1 MNNTVLKLMP
11 LTVCLFLLPPV
22 MGAQA
27 FPDWVENPPQDTGET
42 MHIVM
47 KGTGETLQKAK
58 EYQSRTTDTDTSG
71 FAPDFFDFDFNIGGN
86 EFFVNIEC
94 EDWFSRNARLVDDF
108 YTQNGEEVTY
118 YALYSMPWAA
128 YNVLWDV
135 WYWYVP
141 AFKEGGIENAIYLA
155 ANQLAREMPKNVKVV
170 VISFASADKEL
181 GEFALEEVTG
191 YLSSAGT
198 MRLFDRKSLDSIR
211 QEHNFQM
218 TGEVDD
224 ESAVSVGQFA
234 GADVVITGS
243 STGSGSTRRLRFK
256 ALDVKTGAL
265 LSQTSHRY

>member
-1 MNNTVLKLMP
+1 MNNTVLKLIP

-22 MGAQA
+22 MGAQTL
-27 FPDWVENPPQDTGET
+27 PDWVENFPQDTGET

-58 EYQSRTTDTDTSG
+58 ERQSTSTKTSEFNTG
-71 FAPDFFDFDFNIGGN
+71 SQSFYFNFEVTAFNIDLSWD
-86 EFFVNIEC
+86 
-94 EDWFSRNARLVDDF
+94 DWFYRNARLIDDF
-108 YTQNGEEVTY
+108 YAQNGEEVIY
-118 YALYSMPWAA
+118 YALYSMPRAA
-128 YNVLWDV
+128 YNVLNDV
-135 WYWYVP
+135 LYLCIP
-141 AFKEGGIENAIYLA
+141 AFKEGSIENAIYLA
-155 ANQLAREMPKNVKVV
+155 ANQLAREMPKNVKVA

-191 YLSSAGT
+191 YLSSAGA
-198 MRLFDRKSLDSIR
+198 MHLFDRKSLDSIR

-218 TGEVDD
+218 TGDVDD
-224 ESAVSVGQFA
+224 ESAVSIGQFA

-243 STGSGSTRRLRFK
+243 STGSGATRRLRFK